1 MSATTGQVPR
11 ASSFERWLHLAHEI
25 LISLSIA
32 NLDVKDNVGGHVT
45 SNIRERSLQRSCL
58 ERMGVRASTELGE
71 RTRLWSF

>member
-1 MSATTGQVPR
+1 VGATTGQAPR

-32 NLDVKDNVGGHVT
+32 NLDVKDNVGSHVT
-45 SNIRERSLQRSCL
+45 SSIRECSLQRSCL
-58 ERMGVRASTELGE
+58 ERMGVGTSTELAE